1 MCELGV
7 MSTTGL
13 SAAGR
18 QAQDRL
24 GQHVEWLETQ
34 ASRARGLQT
43 DERGQRRRASRSEE
57 TGDPGMRQAAEGA
70 AESALPEELVALLTG
85 HLNVKA
91 DAGEFSGRTTFESL
105 GLDSLSLMEFVVAA
119 EEEYGI
125 VLPENALDLR
135 PSSTLGEAARAFEH
149 AR

>member
-1 MCELGV
+1 MGQAEE
-7 MSTTGL
+7 ST
-13 SAAGR
+13 
-18 QAQDRL
+18 
-24 GQHVEWLETQ
+24 
-34 ASRARGLQT
+34 
-43 DERGQRRRASRSEE
+43 
-57 TGDPGMRQAAEGA
+57 

-85 HLNVKA
+85 HFNVKV
-91 DAGEFSGRTTFESL
+91 DAGELSDRTTFESL
-105 GLDSLSLMEFVVAA
+105 DLDSLSLMELVVAA